1 MEPSF
6 SLEYYD
12 RIFGRRGREFCE
24 LVEALAVQLESY
36 VDDLGPLLAARDRP
50 SLSRLRHSHR
60 PMVLNLRLERLRAV
74 EAEIVGAL
82 DVEAPTEQMDVLAR
96 RFADEARTILRGLAE
111 IHQKQ

>member
-1 MEPSF
+1 
-6 SLEYYD
+6 
-12 RIFGRRGREFCE
+12 
-24 LVEALAVQLESY
+24 
-36 VDDLGPLLAARDRP
+36 
-50 SLSRLRHSHR
+50 
-60 PMVLNLRLERLRAV
+60 MVLNLRLERLRAV